1 MKKNVARIGLL
12 LLLILIGMAFY
23 FLLQKGA
30 TETSAPNLDLGNV
43 GKDVACMNNLRE
55 VRHALAAYMA
65 DHHNNLPRS
74 LNDLSA
80 YGITPEMLKCPVGG
94 EPYLYS
100 EGTAKCPHPG
110 HERY

>member
-1 MKKNVARIGLL
+1 MKRNITRIGLL
-12 LLLILIGMAFY
+12 LLLILIGVAFY

-30 TETSAPNLDLGNV
+30 TETSVPNLNLEN
-43 GKDVACMNNLRE
+43 KDVACMNNLRQ
-55 VRHALAAYMA
+55 VRHAIAAYMA
-65 DHHNNLPRS
+65 DHNNALPHS

-94 EPYLYS
+94 EPYIYS

-110 HERY
+110 HEKY